1 MVAFERDEIENMHE
15 KSVMEQQGRSDKL
28 DSIIEQF
35 EQLNGGISELA
46 MANSITAN
54 DANDITL
61 AISEIGDEC
70 EKVDEALKF
79 FSEFVDV
86 YKGSNDDI
94 AGIANKTNLL
104 SLNASIEAAR
114 AGESGKGFAVV
125 AEEIR
130 NLATSTKDLI
140 TTNNKQAED
149 IVPRIGTSVELIKKL
164 IADIAL
170 LNERIANIAATT
182 QEISAQSDSIR
193 SLSDDIQDA
202 VKEI

>member
-1 MVAFERDEIENMHE
+1 M
-15 KSVMEQQGRSDKL
+15 
-28 DSIIEQF
+28 
-35 EQLNGGISELA
+35 
-46 MANSITAN
+46 
-54 DANDITL
+54 
-61 AISEIGDEC
+61 
-70 EKVDEALKF
+70 
-79 FSEFVDV
+79 
-86 YKGSNDDI
+86 
-94 AGIANKTNLL
+94 